1 MFFILGIKIIKND
14 KSYIY
19 NFFMIKFVVKVYE
32 NFLVFYFL
40 FFRRKENKKEKK
52 EIRKCLKKKSCRR

>member
-1 MFFILGIKIIKND
+1 MFFILGKIIKND

-19 NFFMIKFVVKVYE
+19 NFFMIKFIVKVYE

-40 FFRRKENKKEKK
+40 IFRRKENKKEKK

>member
-1 MFFILGIKIIKND
+1 MFFILGKIIKND

-40 FFRRKENKKEKK
+40 IFRRKENKKEKK

>member
-1 MFFILGIKIIKND
+1 MFFILGKIIKND

-19 NFFMIKFVVKVYE
+19 DFFMIKFVVKVYE

>member
-1 MFFILGIKIIKND
+1 MFFILGKIIKND

-19 NFFMIKFVVKVYE
+19 NFFMTKFIVKVYE

>member
-1 MFFILGIKIIKND
+1 MFFILGKIIKND

-32 NFLVFYFL
+32 NFLVFQFL

>member
-1 MFFILGIKIIKND
+1 MFFIVGKIIKND
-14 KSYIY
+14 RSYIY
-19 NFFMIKFVVKVYE
+19 NFFMIKFIVKVYE

-52 EIRKCLKKKSCRR
+52 EIRKCLKKKSCYR

>member
-1 MFFILGIKIIKND
+1 MFFILGKIIKND

-32 NFLVFYFL
+32 NFLVSIL
-40 FFRRKENKKEKK
+40 FF
-52 EIRKCLKKKSCRR
+52 IF

>member
-1 MFFILGIKIIKND
+1 MFFILGKIIKND

>member
-1 MFFILGIKIIKND
+1 MFFILGKIIKND

-19 NFFMIKFVVKVYE
+19 NFFMIKFIVKVYE

>member
-1 MFFILGIKIIKND
+1 MFFILGKIIKND

-52 EIRKCLKKKSCRR
+52 EIRKCLKKKSCCR

>member
-1 MFFILGIKIIKND
+1 MFFILGKIIKND
-14 KSYIY
+14 ESYIY

>member
-1 MFFILGIKIIKND
+1 MFFILGKIIKND
-14 KSYIY
+14 KRYIY